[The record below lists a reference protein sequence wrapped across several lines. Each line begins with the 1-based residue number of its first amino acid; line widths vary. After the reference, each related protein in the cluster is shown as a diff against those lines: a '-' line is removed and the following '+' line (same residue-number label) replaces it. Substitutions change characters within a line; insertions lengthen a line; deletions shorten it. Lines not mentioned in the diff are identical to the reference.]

1 MSLGTWGN
9 DATLVLPGSG
19 ISIGYTTAVINGSM
33 TPSATPT
40 VTVQPSL
47 AQLMDGTDPVLAA
60 ALSYS
65 P

>member
-1 MSLGTWGN
+1 MSLDTWGN
-9 DATLVLPGSG
+9 DASFTLPGSG
-19 ISIGYTTAVINGSM
+19 ITIGYTTRQINGSM